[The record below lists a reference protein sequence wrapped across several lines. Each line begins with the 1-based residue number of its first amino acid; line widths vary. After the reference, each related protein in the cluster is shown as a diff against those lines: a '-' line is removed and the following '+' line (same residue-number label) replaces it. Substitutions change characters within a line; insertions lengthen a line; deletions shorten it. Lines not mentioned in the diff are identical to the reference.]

1 MEINYQDIGLHK
13 DYLYEVLVT
22 TFSGKQEDLTPNTAS
37 MGIRLLK
44 GDIIKVIPFP
54 NTNTFK
60 NLNDNGFAVINFVD
74 NVYLYAL
81 ASLKDRNSLTGVKQ
95 FPHEYY
101 EYYDIKQIK
110 ELKDFLGSSTKH
122 KVFRVPYVSQA
133 WAIIICKAIETKQ
146 IIKKSYIGEIKV
158 SEISLR
164 IYSIVKH
171 RESFKLF
178 NRAENL
184 TLELLILTTRLKIAK
199 ERDDQHLFNDIYDK
213 INYYLHLIARF
224 GRNPDVDKSL
234 EIVTSY
240 ISKIMI

>member
-13 DYLYEVLVT
+13 EYLYEVLIT
-22 TFSGKQEDLTPNTAS
+22 TFSGMQEDFTPNTAS

-44 GDIIKVIPFP
+44 DDIIKVIPFP

-60 NLNDNGFAVINFVD
+60 NLNDNGFAVISFVD

-81 ASLKDRNSLTGVKQ
+81 ASLKDQNSLTGLKQ
-95 FPHEYY
+95 FPLEFY
-101 EYYDIKQIK
+101 EYYDIRQTKD
-110 ELKDFLGSSTKH
+110 LKGFFGSSSKH
-122 KVFRVPYVSQA
+122 KVLQVPYVSQA

-146 IIKKSYIGEIKV
+146 IIKKNDIGEIKV

-164 IYSIVKH
+164 IYAIVKK

-178 NRAENL
+178 NRTENL

-213 INYYLHLIARF
+213 IN
-224 GRNPDVDKSL
+224 
-234 EIVTSY
+234 
-240 ISKIMI
+240 